1 MIVEY
6 SLEWRDIKGY
16 EGLYQVSNAGDIKSL
31 RKLKYN
37 GSGMFFQKEMILS
50 QTNTST
56 GYKKVELTKEGKRKS
71 HRVHRLVAEA
81 FIPNIENKP
90 YINHIDGN
98 PINNKIENLEWVTQ
112 KENVNHAIDIG
123 LKKLKFEF
131 NYKELHSLYIEQKC
145 TLKDIAKYYN
155 TNETTIRRYLKKFK
169 IKTRSYS
176 ESNTRYNINRD
187 DIIEQLKTKNQ
198 KEIAKEIGCDP
209 SLISK
214 IINKK

>member
-98 PINNKIENLEWVTQ
+98 PINKIGRAHV
-112 KENVNHAIDIG
+112 
-123 LKKLKFEF
+123 
-131 NYKELHSLYIEQKC
+131 
-145 TLKDIAKYYN
+145 
-155 TNETTIRRYLKKFK
+155 
-169 IKTRSYS
+169 
-176 ESNTRYNINRD
+176 
-187 DIIEQLKTKNQ
+187 
-198 KEIAKEIGCDP
+198 
-209 SLISK
+209 
-214 IINKK
+214 